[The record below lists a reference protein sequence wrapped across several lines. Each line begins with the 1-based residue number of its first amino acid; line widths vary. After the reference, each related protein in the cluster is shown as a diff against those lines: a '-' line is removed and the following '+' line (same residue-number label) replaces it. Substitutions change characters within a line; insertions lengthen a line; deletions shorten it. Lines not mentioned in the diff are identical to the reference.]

1 MLLLALGVDFGLW
14 LAFSATTL
22 ITHNL
27 FEQKLLKLTAI
38 NKAIADQVRTD
49 LAHLPDTHEI
59 KMYGGI
65 AFMVNNKMCVCVGG
79 SKADNIMVR
88 VGADA
93 YEDALKRKD
102 ARPTIMKDRP
112 IKGYIDLD
120 SEGRA

>member
-1 MLLLALGVDFGLW
+1 MRL
-14 LAFSATTL
+14 
-22 ITHNL
+22 
-27 FEQKLLKLTAI
+27 
-38 NKAIADQVRTD
+38 D
-49 LAHLPDTHEI
+49 LVHLPDTHEI

-65 AFMVNNKMCVCVGG
+65 AFIVNNKMCVCVGG

-93 YEDALKRKD
+93 LKRKG

-120 SEGRA
+120 GEERKDLREWVELALRFNEELVSKKK